1 MGRVSRILLAC
12 AVLAFWAGP
21 ASAFCVA
28 EAAYEYVM
36 REEGPAP
43 SQSLPCCTSARAPAS
58 APKDSSAAGCGGSL
72 ERGFIAAAIGGGAS
86 RLALG
91 SPLRWRS
98 YCERSSRLLR

>member
-28 EAAYEYVM
+28 DAAYDYVM

-43 SQSLPCCTSARAPAS
+43 SQSLPARAGSQVPAS
-58 APKDSSAAGCGGSL
+58 APKDSSAAGCGACL
-72 ERGFIAAAIGGGAS
+72 EPGFIPGDIARDGE
-86 RLALG
+86 RLSLV